1 MYDAIFVKLLLL
13 IWEKEGSTMFD
24 VMPARSRLNLPPL
37 NLGGETFGQRLA
49 RVRKERGYTQVEIA
63 EKIGIIQVLVSNYEN
78 DRLRMHADMIVR
90 FAQALGV
97 SGDALLGLNG
107 NGTTATAKFPRKLLR
122 RVEQIARLSS
132 QNQRALLKTVDG
144 FIKGVR

>member
-1 MYDAIFVKLLLL
+1 
-13 IWEKEGSTMFD
+13 MFGI
-24 VMPARSRLNLPPL
+24 MPRRSRLNLPPL
-37 NLGGETFGQRLA
+37 NLGNETFGQRLA

-78 DRLRMHADMIVR
+78 DRLRMHSEMIVR

-97 SGDALLGLNG
+97 SADTLLGLNG
-107 NGTTATAKFPRKLLR
+107 KNSATSTSKFPRRLLR
-122 RVEQIARLSS
+122 RVEQIAHLSQ

-144 FIKGVR
+144 FIRGVHP